1 MYILK
6 VDEFLRKENN
16 NLDLIRLILA
26 SMVIYGHAPV
36 FVNATGQTDFIAKY
50 LHFTYSGNLAVLTFF
65 LISGLLVSNSLFT
78 KANWKV
84 YIISRIFRLL
94 PGLMFVSLC
103 TIIICSYFSN
113 ENFLTYISHSLDY
126 VYKNAI
132 LEIQYEINN
141 VSFMR
146 DNYPMP
152 QYANTING
160 SLWTIPLEF
169 KMYLMM
175 LGIWFVSRCFAQTK
189 IVLYGL
195 LIGMVY
201 PLFIPESVLGGA
213 ETLYMIPAFFMGSIL
228 AIEKKNINLNMYL
241 PISLIILGKCIDHNA
256 IVGNLLVMFGA
267 TLIFVWLASCR
278 FLQKFRFSHD
288 ISYGVY
294 LWGWPIEQLIG
305 YFFPYLGYYKFLLLS
320 LPVTFLLAYI
330 TCVLVEE
337 PSQKLGRKVCRLFM

>member
-228 AIEKKNINLNMYL
+228 AIEKR
-241 PISLIILGKCIDHNA
+241 
-256 IVGNLLVMFGA
+256 
-267 TLIFVWLASCR
+267 T
-278 FLQKFRFSHD
+278 
-288 ISYGVY
+288 
-294 LWGWPIEQLIG
+294 
-305 YFFPYLGYYKFLLLS
+305 
-320 LPVTFLLAYI
+320 
-330 TCVLVEE
+330 
-337 PSQKLGRKVCRLFM
+337 